1 MSLCTAIY
9 DDCREQ
15 VEMEGEI
22 ELWDVSSL
30 STALHE
36 RVTESD
42 TERETVLSAIPLS
55 IPSFLSPILRFV
67 KENDRSRALW
77 EWQVERA
84 NRDNSSH
91 RSDFV

>member
-1 MSLCTAIY
+1 
-9 DDCREQ
+9 
-15 VEMEGEI
+15 MEGEI

-36 RVTESD
+36 SVTESD

-67 KENDRSRALW
+67 KENDRSRALC
-77 EWQVERA
+77 EWQVECV

>member
-1 MSLCTAIY
+1 
-9 DDCREQ
+9 
-15 VEMEGEI
+15 MEGEI
-22 ELWDVSSL
+22 ELWDISSL

-36 RVTESD
+36 SVTESV